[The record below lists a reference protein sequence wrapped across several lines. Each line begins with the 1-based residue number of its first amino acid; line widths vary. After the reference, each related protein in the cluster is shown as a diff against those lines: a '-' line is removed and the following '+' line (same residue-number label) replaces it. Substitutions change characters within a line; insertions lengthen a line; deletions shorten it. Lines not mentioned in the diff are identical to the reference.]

1 VSELLLF
8 LVEPFGRQGSVGEER
23 PSAESDKSSDSSL
36 DDEEPS
42 PSGHPSST
50 IELEDTGGD
59 QACKSSG
66 EDVSWMSKASFTL
79 EKGDS
84 PVYKMAIRVATS
96 VRV

>member
-1 VSELLLF
+1 VSKLLLF
-8 LVEPFGRQGSVGEER
+8 FIEPLGCERCVGEEG
-23 PSAESDKSSDSSL
+23 PSTKSDESSDGSL

-42 PSGHPSST
+42 PPCHSSGT

-59 QACKSSG
+59 QTCECG
-66 EDVSWMSKASFTL
+66 CEDISCTSVELRRWDVNL
-79 EKGDS
+79 

>member
-1 VSELLLF
+1 MSELLLF
-8 LVEPFGRQGSVGEER
+8 LVEPFGSQGSVGEEG

-36 DDEEPS
+36 NDEKPS
-42 PSGHPSST
+42 PSGHSPST

-59 QACKSSG
+59 QACKSGG
-66 EDVSWMSKASFTL
+66 EDVSWMSEVSFTTR
-79 EKGDS
+79 KCDS